1 MLLTVSLPH
10 IDWDGMYRNLR
21 KSGERFGI
29 QFGNVRLLS
38 NARMSLAAGEFA
50 RDCGRFDAYHEA
62 IFNIY
67 FTQARDI
74 GEWEAVREAAEAAGL
89 DTAELKKALDEGRYL
104 QRLSAVTDEAHQSGI
119 NSAPTFIINN
129 SLPLW
134 ARSLLRHS
142 GTRSYGSAARN
153 SPISYVQR
161 G

>member
-29 QFGNVRLLS
+29 QFGTVQLLS

-50 RDCGRFDAYHEA
+50 RDCGRFDSYHEA
-62 IFNIY
+62 IFNSY

-74 GEWEAVREAAEAAGL
+74 GDWKAVREAAESAGL
-89 DTAELKKALDEGRYL
+89 DTAELKKALDDGRYL
-104 QRLSAVTDEAHQSGI
+104 QRLSAVTEAAHQSGI
-119 NSAPTFIINN
+119 NSAPTFIINEQFAIVGAQ
-129 SLPLW
+129 PLETFRD
-134 ARSLLRHS
+134 ALVRV
-142 GTRSYGSAARN
+142 
-153 SPISYVQR
+153 ISK